1 MYKPSLLDRLA
12 QPRSLAAIF
21 AVIMAFV
28 AITAIPAEARRHG
41 RATAYR
47 HVYHHNFA
55 HNRAAPHYARSHRF
69 YASTAGAAESGG
81 EKMVGEHRGFA
92 AIVVDGN
99 SGKTLYARNEH
110 ELRHPASVTKV
121 MTLYL
126 LFEQLE
132 KGRLRLDSP
141 LMISSHAAAQAPSKL
156 GLQPGET
163 ISVENAIKAV
173 VTKSANDIACAI
185 AENIGGD
192 EHSFA
197 QMMTRK
203 ARALGMRNTR
213 YENASGLPD
222 PGQITTAYDLALLG
236 RAIQDRFPRYY
247 RYFSTHSFAYNGALH
262 RNHNHLL
269 GRVEGMDGI
278 KTGYTR
284 ASGFNLLTSVRRG
297 NHHIVAVV
305 MGGATAAG
313 RDNIMAGL
321 IENHIGGG
329 ASVRTAAAITEDGAG
344 AAEEVAEAAPA
355 PAPVQVAEAAPAE
368 PVVERPAPRQ
378 ALLSEPMVAE
388 RQPERPVE
396 RVAYTEERVTDPE
409 TVAVIPSRPLRRA
422 APPAPI
428 AEKVVEKVVEKPAR
442 EKVAEKPVEKAAPQP
457 PEKVAQVRPAFVSG
471 VQKRAAEELA
481 AADKKTRAAAL
492 AKTKLAAI
500 IDGSTS
506 SRPAK
511 GITVATTTP
520 SAIRSTTNVAKAEA
534 ARPTKPGW
542 MIQIGAAEDPGKAN
556 EMLSRARS
564 QLQGFPSTAKAF
576 TEKVQKGSGTLYRAR
591 FAGLEEDSAQSACK
605 ALKRSGFDCF
615 TTKN

>member
-1 MYKPSLLDRLA
+1 MSKPSLLDRLA

-21 AVIMAFV
+21 AAIMTFIAV
-28 AITAIPAEARRHG
+28 TAIPAEARRHG
-41 RATAYR
+41 HR
-47 HVYHHNFA
+47 HHARHNFHHHFA
-55 HNRAAPHYARSHRF
+55 HSRMPGASHH
-69 YASTAGAAESGG
+69 GG
-81 EKMVGEHRGFA
+81 DEIIGEHRGFA

-99 SGKTLYARNEH
+99 SGRTIYARNEH

-132 KGRLRLDSP
+132 KGRLRLDTP

-192 EHSFA
+192 ERSFA

-203 ARALGMRNTR
+203 AHALGMRNTH
-213 YENASGLPD
+213 YANASGLPD
-222 PGQITTAYDLALLG
+222 PTQITTAYDLAVLG

-262 RNHNHLL
+262 ANHNHLL

-297 NHHIVAVV
+297 SHHIVAVV

-313 RDNIMAGL
+313 RDHIMANL
-321 IENHIGGG
+321 IEEHIAGG
-329 ASVRTAAAITEDGAG
+329 STTRTAAAITEDSSVAD
-344 AAEEVAEAAPA
+344 EEAPA
-355 PAPVQVAEAAPAE
+355 IQRVSERRVAIAEPAPE
-368 PVVERPAPRQ
+368 PVVEEPEVARQPQRVAAYAEPEIDGEEVSVVAPRPARH
-378 ALLSEPMVAE
+378 
-388 RQPERPVE
+388 
-396 RVAYTEERVTDPE
+396 
-409 TVAVIPSRPLRRA
+409 A
-422 APPAPI
+422 APVPAALVP
-428 AEKVVEKVVEKPAR
+428 PATIPR
-442 EKVAEKPVEKAAPQP
+442 GERDASER
-457 PEKVAQVRPAFVSG
+457 VRPAFVSG
-471 VQKRAAEELA
+471 VQKRVVEEAPVKKGRGKDAAKAQLA
-481 AADKKTRAAAL
+481 AV
-492 AKTKLAAI
+492 

-506 SRPAK
+506 SRTSKARD
-511 GITVATTTP
+511 ITPATTTP
-520 SAIRSTTNVAKAEA
+520 SAIRASTNVAKSESKAEP

-542 MIQIGAAEDPGKAN
+542 MIQIGAAEDPDKAN
-556 EMLSRARS
+556 ALLSRAKS
-564 QLQGFPSTAKAF
+564 QLQGFPPSARAF
-576 TEKVQKGSGTLYRAR
+576 TEKVQKGNETLYRAR
-591 FAGLEEDSAQSACK
+591 FAGLEEQSAQSACK
-605 ALKRSGFDCF
+605 ALKKSGFACF

>member
-1 MYKPSLLDRLA
+1 MSNSSLLDRLA

-21 AVIMAFV
+21 TVIMAFV

-41 RATAYR
+41 HGRHYGHHAYHR
-47 HVYHHNFA
+47 YFA
-55 HNRAAPHYARSHRF
+55 HHRGTVHHARSHRF
-69 YASTAGAAESGG
+69 YAATGARDGQEEVGAE
-81 EKMVGEHRGFA
+81 HHGFS
-92 AIVVDGN
+92 AIVVDAN
-99 SGKTLYARNEH
+99 SGRMLYGRAEH

-163 ISVENAIKAV
+163 ISVENAIKAL
-173 VTKSANDIACAI
+173 VTKSANDIACAV

-203 ARALGMRNTR
+203 AHALGMRNTH
-213 YENASGLPD
+213 YENASGLPNPD
-222 PGQITTAYDLALLG
+222 QITTAYDLAILG
-236 RAIQDRFPRYY
+236 RAIQDRFPRHY

-297 NHHIVAVV
+297 GHHIVAVV
-305 MGGATAAG
+305 MGGTTAGG
-313 RDNIMAGL
+313 RDRIMASL
-321 IENHIGGG
+321 IEQYIGDG
-329 ASVRTAAAITEDGAG
+329 AGARTAAAITEDESVEET
-344 AAEEVAEAAPA
+344 AAVLPVETAPVVAERVVERAP
-355 PAPVQVAEAAPAE
+355 E
-368 PVVERPAPRQ
+368 PVVEPTPTVRA
-378 ALLSEPMVAE
+378 AAAVI
-388 RQPERPVE
+388 QPERL
-396 RVAYTEERVTDPE
+396 AYSDDATSVDPE
-409 TVAVIPSRPLRRA
+409 EVGSVSRAPRRSTA
-422 APPAPI
+422 PVPPAAI
-428 AEKVVEKVVEKPAR
+428 PAR
-442 EKVAEKPVEKAAPQP
+442 EKTEKTERLEKVEKQ
-457 PEKVAQVRPAFVSG
+457 AQVRPAFVSG
-471 VQKRAAEELA
+471 GQKRVAEEPA
-481 AADKKTRAAAL
+481 AGRKRGSKTL
-492 AKTKLAAI
+492 PKDQLAAI

-506 SRPAK
+506 SRAGK
-511 GITVATTTP
+511 GHEITVATTTP
-520 SAIRSTTNVAKAEA
+520 SAIRSTTLAKAEP

-542 MIQIGAAEDPGKAN
+542 MIQIGAAEDPDKAN
-556 EMLSRARS
+556 QMLSRARS
-564 QLQGFPSTAKAF
+564 QLQGFPPSARAF
-576 TEKVQKGSGTLYRAR
+576 TEKVQKGKETLYRAR
-591 FAGLEEDSAQSACK
+591 FAGLEEQSAESACK
-605 ALKRSGFDCF
+605 ALKRSGFACF

>member
-1 MYKPSLLDRLA
+1 MSKPSLLDRLA

-21 AVIMAFV
+21 AVVMAFV

-41 RATAYR
+41 HRHHASYSR
-47 HVYHHNFA
+47 HVFHHAFA
-55 HNRAAPHYARSHRF
+55 HHRGVRHARHARSHRF
-69 YASTAGAAESGG
+69 YAATAGEGGG
-81 EKMVGEHRGFA
+81 EMVGEHHGFA

-99 SGKTLYARNEH
+99 SGKTIYARNEH

-132 KGRLRLDSP
+132 KGQLRLDSP
-141 LMISSHAAAQAPSKL
+141 LMISGHAAAQAPSKL

-192 EHSFA
+192 EARFA

-203 ARALGMRNTR
+203 AHALGMRNTH
-213 YENASGLPD
+213 YENASGLPN
-222 PGQITTAYDLALLG
+222 PRQITTAYDLAILG

-284 ASGFNLLTSVRRG
+284 ASGFNLLTSVRRRS
-297 NHHIVAVV
+297 HHIVAVV
-305 MGGATAAG
+305 MGGTTAGG
-313 RDNIMAGL
+313 RDRIMAQL
-321 IENHIGGG
+321 IEQYIGGG
-329 ASVRTAAAITEDGAG
+329 ASMRTAAAITEDDN
-344 AAEEVAEAAPA
+344 AAEEVAAAPTAVAALERA
-355 PAPVQVAEAAPAE
+355 PAF
-368 PVVERPAPRQ
+368 
-378 ALLSEPMVAE
+378 SEPVAE
-388 RQPERPVE
+388 RQPERT
-396 RVAYTEERVTDPE
+396 AFAAEEPAIDSE
-409 TVAVIPSRPLRRA
+409 TAVGSIPRHAA
-422 APPAPI
+422 APVLK
-428 AEKVVEKVVEKPAR
+428 EKIEKPIERAPQ
-442 EKVAEKPVEKAAPQP
+442 ADAAAP
-457 PEKVAQVRPAFVSG
+457 VRPAFVSG
-471 VQKRAAEELA
+471 VQKRVAEEPAVTEKKGRKAAE
-481 AADKKTRAAAL
+481 KKGASSPIA
-492 AKTKLAAI
+492 
-500 IDGSTS
+500 DGSTS
-506 SRPAK
+506 GRPTK

-520 SAIRSTTNVAKAEA
+520 AAIRSTTNVAKADA
-534 ARPTKPGW
+534 GRPSKPGW
-542 MIQIGAAEDPGKAN
+542 MIQIGAAEDPAKAN
-556 EMLSRARS
+556 ELLSRARS
-564 QLQGFPSTAKAF
+564 QLQGFPATAKSF
-576 TEKVQKGSGTLYRAR
+576 TEKVQKGNETLYRAR

-605 ALKRSGFDCF
+605 ALKRAGFACF

>member
-1 MYKPSLLDRLA
+1 MSKSSLLDRLA

-21 AVIMAFV
+21 AAIMAFI

-41 RATAYR
+41 HRSYHAFHHHFVHHRA
-47 HVYHHNFA
+47 
-55 HNRAAPHYARSHRF
+55 YAQHERSHRF
-69 YASTAGAAESGG
+69 TASTAGGG
-81 EKMVGEHRGFA
+81 DAIIGEHRGFA

-99 SGKTLYARNEH
+99 SGETLYARNEH

-132 KGRLRLDSP
+132 KGRLRLDTP

-192 EHSFA
+192 ERTFA

-203 ARALGMRNTR
+203 AHALGMRNTH
-213 YENASGLPD
+213 YANASGLPD
-222 PGQITTAYDLALLG
+222 PAQITTAYDLSVLG

-247 RYFSTHSFAYNGALH
+247 RYFSIHSFAYNGALH
-262 RNHNHLL
+262 GNHNHLL

-305 MGGATAAG
+305 MGGTTAAG
-313 RDNIMAGL
+313 RDRIMANL
-321 IENHIGGG
+321 IEEHIRGG
-329 ASVRTAAAITEDGAG
+329 ASVRTAAAITEDASAPDE
-344 AAEEVAEAAPA
+344 AAEAPAGERVAESRVVEPRVAAPEPALQPAVARQPERLAYAEEPALAPDPDEAAAAPA
-355 PAPVQVAEAAPAE
+355 PLA
-368 PVVERPAPRQ
+368 
-378 ALLSEPMVAE
+378 
-388 RQPERPVE
+388 
-396 RVAYTEERVTDPE
+396 
-409 TVAVIPSRPLRRA
+409 LRRA
-422 APPAPI
+422 VTAPVPPAAI
-428 AEKVVEKVVEKPAR
+428 PAR
-442 EKVAEKPVEKAAPQP
+442 EKSEKSVEKA
-457 PEKVAQVRPAFVSG
+457 AQVRPAFVSG
-471 VQKRAAEELA
+471 VQKRVAEEPAPAKKAHGKDLPKHELA
-481 AADKKTRAAAL
+481 SV
-492 AKTKLAAI
+492 

-506 SRPAK
+506 SRAARGK
-511 GITVATTTP
+511 EITVATTTP
-520 SAIRSTTNVAKAEA
+520 SAIRTTNVAKADA

-542 MIQIGAAEDPGKAN
+542 MIQIGAAEDPEKAN
-556 EMLSRARS
+556 QMLSRARS
-564 QLQGFPSTAKAF
+564 QLQGFPPTARAF
-576 TEKVQKGSGTLYRAR
+576 TEKVQKGNETLWRAR
-591 FAGLEEDSAQSACK
+591 FAGLEEQSAQSACK
-605 ALKRSGFDCF
+605 ALKKSGFACF

>member
-1 MYKPSLLDRLA
+1 MSKTSLLERLA

-21 AVIMAFV
+21 AAIMAFV
-28 AITAIPAEARRHG
+28 AVTAIPAEARRHG
-41 RATAYR
+41 HRSYAR
-47 HVYHHNFA
+47 HHFHHHFA
-55 HNRAAPHYARSHRF
+55 HSRIPGAPRH
-69 YASTAGAAESGG
+69 GG
-81 EKMVGEHRGFA
+81 DEVIGEHRGFA

-99 SGKTLYARNEH
+99 SGRTIYARNEH

-132 KGRLRLDSP
+132 KGRLRLDTP

-192 EHSFA
+192 EHTFA

-203 ARALGMRNTR
+203 AHALGMRDTH
-213 YENASGLPD
+213 YANASGLPD
-222 PGQITTAYDLALLG
+222 PAQITTAYDLAVLG

-297 NHHIVAVV
+297 HHHIVAVV
-305 MGGATAAG
+305 MGGATAGG
-313 RDNIMAGL
+313 RDQIMAHL
-321 IENHIGGG
+321 IEEHIAGG
-329 ASVRTAAAITEDGAG
+329 STTRTAAAITEDAP
-344 AAEEVAEAAPA
+344 AADEVAEA
-355 PAPVQVAEAAPAE
+355 PVVERVAERRVAVAEPVEEPAVTE
-368 PVVERPAPRQ
+368 PVVERPQRFAAVAEPAIDREEVGVVAPRQ
-378 ALLSEPMVAE
+378 MRHAAPEPIPPAIVPVRVKAE
-388 RQPERPVE
+388 K
-396 RVAYTEERVTDPE
+396 E
-409 TVAVIPSRPLRRA
+409 TV
-422 APPAPI
+422 
-428 AEKVVEKVVEKPAR
+428 EK
-442 EKVAEKPVEKAAPQP
+442 
-457 PEKVAQVRPAFVSG
+457 VRPAFVSG
-471 VQKRAAEELA
+471 VQKRVAEEAPASRKSHGKDVAKQQLA
-481 AADKKTRAAAL
+481 AV
-492 AKTKLAAI
+492 
-500 IDGSTS
+500 IDGSTT
-506 SRPAK
+506 SRAARTKEITPA
-511 GITVATTTP
+511 ATTP
-520 SAIRSTTNVAKAEA
+520 SAIHATTNVAKAESAAKAEA

-542 MIQIGAAEDPGKAN
+542 MIQIGAAENPDKAN
-556 EMLSRARS
+556 ALLSRAKS
-564 QLQGFPSTAKAF
+564 QLQGFPPSARAF
-576 TEKVQKGSGTLYRAR
+576 TEKVQKGNETLYRAR
-591 FAGLEEDSAQSACK
+591 FAGLEEQSAQSACK
-605 ALKRSGFDCF
+605 TLKKSGFACF

>member
-1 MYKPSLLDRLA
+1 MSNTSLLDRLA

-21 AVIMAFV
+21 AAIGSFI
-28 AITAIPAEARRHG
+28 AITAIPAEARRHHHHHV
-41 RATAYR
+41 AY
-47 HVYHHNFA
+47 HAWHHHFA
-55 HNRAAPHYARSHRF
+55 HHRSAHVHIGH
-69 YASTAGAAESGG
+69 ASSGG
-81 EKMVGEHRGFA
+81 GDEIIGEHRGFA

-99 SGKTLYARNEH
+99 SGHTLYARNEH
-110 ELRHPASVTKV
+110 DLRHPASVTKV

-132 KGRLRLDSP
+132 KGRLRLDTP

-197 QMMTRK
+197 RMMTQK
-203 ARALGMRNTR
+203 AHALGMRDTH
-213 YENASGLPD
+213 YANASGLPD
-222 PGQITTAYDLALLG
+222 PSQITTAYDLAVLG

-313 RDNIMAGL
+313 RDHIMAGL
-321 IENHIGGG
+321 IEDYIVGG
-329 ASVRTAAAITEDGAG
+329 ASVRTAAAITEDGAS
-344 AAEEVAEAAPA
+344 ADDEVAEA
-355 PAPVQVAEAAPAE
+355 PVARQAARQ
-368 PVVERPAPRQ
+368 VERLA
-378 ALLSEPMVAE
+378 
-388 RQPERPVE
+388 ERPVE
-396 RVAYTEERVTDPE
+396 RVAEVERPEPVVERRIERLAYADETATIDPE
-409 TVAVIPSRPLRRA
+409 EVGTTPPRPALRA
-422 APPAPI
+422 AAPVPAASIPV
-428 AEKVVEKVVEKPAR
+428 AAQEK
-442 EKVAEKPVEKAAPQP
+442 VEKA
-457 PEKVAQVRPAFVSG
+457 VRPAFVSG
-471 VQKRAAEELA
+471 MQKHVVDETPAAGRKKNGKDFDRQQLA
-481 AADKKTRAAAL
+481 AA
-492 AKTKLAAI
+492 

-506 SRPAK
+506 SRPAGK
-511 GITVATTTP
+511 AVTAASTTTP
-520 SAIRSTTNVAKAEA
+520 SAIRSTTAVAKAELA
-534 ARPTKPGW
+534 KAELARPVKPGW
-542 MIQIGAAEDPGKAN
+542 MIQIGAAEDPEKAN
-556 EMLSRARS
+556 ALLSRARS
-564 QLQGFPSTAKAF
+564 QLQGFPTTARAF
-576 TEKVQKGSGTLYRAR
+576 TEKVQKGNETLYRAR
-591 FAGLEEDSAQSACK
+591 FAGLEEQSAQTACK
-605 ALKRSGFDCF
+605 TLKKSGFACF